1 MAAGE
6 HASVHWGVCA
16 MSTLKCFVSGGV
28 VGLGSGLLTVGAW
41 YHELPYLLV
50 GSVLFV
56 VGMALLWRW
65 SD

>member
-1 MAAGE
+1 
-6 HASVHWGVCA
+6 
-16 MSTLKCFVSGGV
+16 MSTLKCFGSSGV
-28 VGLGSGLLTVGAW
+28 TGLGCGLLTVGAW

>member
-1 MAAGE
+1 
-6 HASVHWGVCA
+6 
-16 MSTLKCFVSGGV
+16 MSTLKCFGSSGV
-28 VGLGSGLLTVGAW
+28 AGLGCGLLTVGAW

-50 GSVLFV
+50 GGVLFA